1 MKRYLLLIVVIT
13 LTSLPVVAQLY
24 HSGEVLSYRVSYRAF
39 FFPNTELAE
48 AKVAT
53 TDDTLDGVAV
63 YKVDARGYTLP
74 EYRWM
79 FDVDDKYTV
88 HVDQQTLVP
97 LRFQSD
103 IREEEHL
110 YYSAIDYDW
119 ANMKAYSEWR
129 SGEKATKK
137 KVMDINSESLD
148 AISLFFRLRSEDSK
162 SFTVGQERT
171 LNMVLPDTIRYLKYR
186 FLGNDIKRVRR
197 FGKFKALKFACELGS
212 SEEFSFTD
220 GTEFTVWISDDK
232 NKIPLHIESAVRVGK
247 VCAYIYDMEGLKYPL
262 DSRIE

>member
-1 MKRYLLLIVVIT
+1 MVVSLLTT
-13 LTSLPVVAQLY
+13 LPLSAQLY
-24 HSGEVLSYRVSYRAF
+24 HNGEVLSYRVSYRAF
-39 FFPNTELAE
+39 FFPNTEVAE

-53 TDDTLDGVAV
+53 TNIMLDSVKS

-74 EYRWM
+74 EFRWF
-79 FDVDDKYTV
+79 FDVYDQYTV
-88 HVDQQTLVP
+88 YVDRNTLSP

-103 IREEEHL
+103 ISEDDHL
-110 YYSAIDYDW
+110 YYSAINYDW
-119 ANMKAYSEWR
+119 DNMKARSEWR
-129 SGEKATKK
+129 SGEGLTKK
-137 KVMDINSESLD
+137 KVMTIDKESLD
-148 AISLFFRLRSEDSK
+148 AISLFFKLRSEDSK
-162 SFTVGQERT
+162 SFKVGEERV

-232 NKIPLHIESAVRVGK
+232 NKIPLHVESAVRVGK
-247 VCAYIYDMEGLKYPL
+247 VCVYIYDLEGLKYPL
-262 DSRIE
+262 DSKIE